1 MKLAMT
7 HFENAIRNGSPFE
20 AYYYFAEF
28 QARTMRSAGYP
39 RHITSSACSVAVSF
53 YKVVAERGVWDVDLI
68 SHANL
73 AWASGK
79 DKDKQ
84 IAMLQWW
91 IAAERGYETAQN
103 NLAYVLDQGSFILSL
118 RQAMVLRRIDVFVL
132 DKSILKFTRFSPMS
146 PSNDTARVALT
157 QWTRSASQNNIDAL
171 VKVGDYYYHGFGVP
185 DEPEAVRW
193 EKAAGYYQSAADT
206 QFSAL
211 AMWNLG
217 WMYENGIG
225 VTQVYCWDSKP
236 MCDDLMM
243 SP

>member
-1 MKLAMT
+1 MKLAIT

-20 AYYYFAEF
+20 AYYYLAQF
-28 QARTMRSAGYP
+28 QARTMRATGYP
-39 RHITSSACSVAVSF
+39 RHITSSACSVAASF

-68 SHANL
+68 YHANL
-73 AWASGK
+73 AWASGNDRNK
-79 DKDKQ
+79 E

-91 IAAERGYETAQN
+91 IAAERGYEPAQN
-103 NLAYVLDQGSFILSL
+103 NLAYVLDQGPPTACSF
-118 RQAMVLRRIDVFVL
+118 QVAMFQQSDVFVL
-132 DKSILKFTRFSPMS
+132 DKSVLKFTRFSPMS

-185 DEPEAVRW
+185 DEPEAIRW

-206 QFSAL
+206 QLSAL

-217 WMYENGIG
+217 WMYENGVG
-225 VTQVYCWDSKP
+225 VTQVC
-236 MCDDLMM
+236 C
-243 SP
+243 